1 MQELKGT
8 VTRAEA
14 FGIFV
19 QLDESNV
26 TGLVHVSELSGK
38 FVKNVPAE
46 YPVGRKV
53 KAVVLSIDTEK
64 GRLALGMK
72 AKYFTDGAQDGKT
85 EAGEAGKDTD
95 PADTGRKM
103 MNIDVE
109 NALLAAYDESDDEDS
124 GVDKEDHTEADG
136 IDEEMHDAIEAS
148 SQGEEEEE
156 DSDEAPVNAAEAAGT
171 SEADESDDEQ
181 TEQPDLK
188 ADPYWYAAVHL

>member
-1 MQELKGT
+1 MCCVQELKGT

-85 EAGEAGKDTD
+85 EAGEAGEDVD

-103 MNIDVE
+103 MDIDVE

-124 GVDKEDHTEADG
+124 GMDKEDHTEAG
-136 IDEEMHDAIEAS
+136 GTDEEMHDAME
-148 SQGEEEEE
+148 GEEEEE
-156 DSDEAPVNAAEAAGT
+156 DSDEAPADAAGA
-171 SEADESDDEQ
+171 SEADESDDDQMEK
-181 TEQPDLK
+181 PDLK
-188 ADPYWYAAVHL
+188 ADPYGYAAVHL